1 MGSANGEAKISELVL
16 NDDIRTQI
24 NGTMTRI
31 DQMIKTAWEK
41 PVTALS
47 PAVPGASPDS
57 AGSNGTRSP
66 GGAVGTAPSRDL
78 CHSPTSLFPP
88 KIRFTANT
96 RPAYARVMTA
106 STTPIAQ
113 A

>member
-1 MGSANGEAKISELVL
+1 
-16 NDDIRTQI
+16 
-24 NGTMTRI
+24 MTST

-47 PAVPGASPDS
+47 PAVPGGLAGLGRLERRSVPD
-57 AGSNGTRSP
+57 GCG
-66 GGAVGTAPSRDL
+66 VTAPLGDL
-78 CHSPTSLFPP
+78 GHSPTSLLPP
-88 KIRFTANT
+88 VSRFTANT
-96 RPAYARVMTA
+96 RPAYASVMTA